1 MISLQTAIF
10 EKPFRKVFPEFNIQY
25 SQLDRLGGAKCP
37 TCNVRQ
43 QRKIIKGISSS
54 LHSTPAL
61 SIKWAEF
68 SGNETA
74 VRLRQKAPI
83 MCRDFFERAFLFE
96 DVRNFFTKECPD
108 LMSQFL
114 LNVSYIGYFD
124 PSLGKHYTDLYTKFT
139 EDAGLRDRLDKVL
152 VQANI
157 KSKLSYNSPRYAI
170 LTGDGD
176 NLGNKINEFC
186 VDKKVISVSLSE
198 NSALISF
205 HLIKSG

>member
-10 EKPFRKVFPEFNIQY
+10 EKPFRKAFPEFNVQY

-43 QRKIIKGISSS
+43 QRKIIRDITSS
-54 LHSTPAL
+54 LHTTPAL
-61 SIKWAEF
+61 SLKWAEF

-74 VRLRQKAPI
+74 ARLRQKAPI
-83 MCRDFFERAFLFE
+83 MCRDFFERAFLFK
-96 DVRNFFTKECPD
+96 DVRNFFIEECPVLASEFIAD
-108 LMSQFL
+108 
-114 LNVSYIGYFD
+114 VDKHGYFD
-124 PSLGKHYTDLYTKFT
+124 PSLGKHYTSLYTKFT
-139 EDAGLRDRLDKVL
+139 EDKDLQERLDKVL

-170 LTGDGD
+170 LTKDRG